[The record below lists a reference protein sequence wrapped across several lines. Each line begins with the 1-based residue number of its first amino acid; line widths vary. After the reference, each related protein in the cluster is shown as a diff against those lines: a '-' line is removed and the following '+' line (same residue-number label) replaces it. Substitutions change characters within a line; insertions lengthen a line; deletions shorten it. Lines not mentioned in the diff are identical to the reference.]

1 MLGYSEF
8 GIAARVI
15 MLKKN
20 ITMASLAKELGIS
33 AAYVSD
39 ILRGVRRGKK
49 YRDKIAQ
56 ILGMEYNNQ
65 N

>member
-8 GIAARVI
+8 GIEARVI

-33 AAYVSD
+33 SAYISD

-56 ILGMEYNNQ
+56 ILGMDCSKQ